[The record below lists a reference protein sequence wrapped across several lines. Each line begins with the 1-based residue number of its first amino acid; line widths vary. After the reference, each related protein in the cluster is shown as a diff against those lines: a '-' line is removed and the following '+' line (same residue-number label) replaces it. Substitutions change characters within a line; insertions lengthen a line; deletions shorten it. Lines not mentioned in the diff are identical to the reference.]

1 MFAGF
6 PEILDT
12 QQAADMAD
20 NPATTPQ
27 EAQAAPS
34 REKEEGKVFETKG
47 LSMPSKGRARPSKF
61 LMDFVAA
68 VNIAQRYKVGD
79 FV

>member
-6 PEILDT
+6 REILDT

-34 REKEEGKVFETKG
+34 REKEEEVFEMKG
-47 LSMPSKGRARPSKF
+47 VPMPSAGRARPNRF
-61 LMDFVAA
+61 LMDIVAA
-68 VNIAQRYKVGD
+68 VNTAQR
-79 FV
+79 